1 MLDRKGWTSGY
12 KWEDAWDEALE
23 IEIEYEGT
31 RYMIS
36 LEKGA
41 MMYKSAP
48 PYETIREFDSKEDFY
63 NAIVFG
69 KPIKQIVDESYL
81 LWIG

>member
-1 MLDRKGWTSGY
+1 MRNKKGWTTDY
-12 KWEDAWDEALE
+12 AWEDAWDEALE

-36 LEKGA
+36 LEEGEKMCKA
-41 MMYKSAP
+41 DP
-48 PYETIREFDSKEDFY
+48 PYEIIRRFESKEDFY
-63 NAIVFG
+63 NATIFG

-81 LWIG
+81 LWLG

>member
-1 MLDRKGWTSGY
+1 MIDKKGWTSGY
-12 KWEDAWDEALE
+12 EWEDAWDEALE

-41 MMYKSAP
+41 MMNKSAP
-48 PYETIREFDSKEDFY
+48 PYETIREFESKEDFY
-63 NAIVFG
+63 NATVFG